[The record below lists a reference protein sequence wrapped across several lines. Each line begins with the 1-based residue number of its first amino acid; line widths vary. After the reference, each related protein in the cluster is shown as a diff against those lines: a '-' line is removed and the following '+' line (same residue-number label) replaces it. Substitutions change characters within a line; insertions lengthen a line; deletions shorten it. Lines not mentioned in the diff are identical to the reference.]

1 MLNIVVSGQK
11 HEVIDIALY
20 KFVDSNSR
28 YTTDSYTD
36 TNSILLI
43 IGGQHC

>member
-1 MLNIVVSGQK
+1 MLNIVVSCPQ

-28 YTTDSYTD
+28 YITDSYTD
-36 TNSILLI
+36 TNSIQLI
-43 IGGQHC
+43 NSSQH